1 MADYYST
8 ITNKGA
14 ELEAAA
20 TANGTTV
27 NLTQFVITDG
37 GGQLFNPDPALTAL
51 PNEVYRSAI
60 SGKSVS
66 QEQLSQIVLQL
77 VLPAELPAD
86 VDEFTVR
93 GIGILT
99 DAGELYAVSNCPAIE
114 KPKKGVN
121 INLNFRLAVSP
132 TSDIV
137 LVATTGD
144 GLFLRQ
150 DANLSDVNDKEKA
163 RENLELKSAALV
175 NAQESVGD
183 AEPGKALI
191 SGMATAENVG
201 AVSVEGGD
209 VGYLDNAGYYAA
221 KSEGWQ
227 GAGAW
232 ASQFSDPTAPFFKRY
247 STAPGAPSTYH
258 PLIKGSIQTEGAGF
272 AAVVSFGILTKGGD
286 NFPDTCIHSINDRGQ
301 SSVWSFGSDAAF
313 RSPGAVYAES
323 AILTTN
329 GDVSG
334 TVWGGWLSAWLGN
347 NTVRADYVNQ
357 RIGDVQ
363 NWALGTFVSDFSHTA
378 PQEIQFWDGRGYPKG
393 TDGGAMYNI
402 SFVGGGNNVGSY
414 QFRYDQIARGG
425 AWYVVG

>member
-1 MADYYST
+1 MTDYYST
-8 ITNKGA
+8 ITEKGA

-20 TANGTTV
+20 AANGTTV

-51 PNEVYRSAI
+51 PNEVYRGAI

-77 VLPAELPAD
+77 VLPAELPAG

-150 DANLSDVNDKEKA
+150 DAKLSDVNDKEKA

-175 NAQESVGD
+175 DAQESAGD

-209 VGYLDNAGYYAA
+209 VGFLNNAGYYAV

-232 ASQFSDPTAPFFKRY
+232 ASQLSDPTAPFFKRH
-247 STAPGAPSTYH
+247 STAPGTTSTYH
-258 PLIKGSIQTEGAGF
+258 PLIKASVQTESHGF
-272 AAVVSFGILTKGGD
+272 AAAVSFGVLTAGGD
-286 NFPDTCIHSINDRGQ
+286 AFPDGVIHIIRDDGQ
-301 SSVWSFGSDAAF
+301 SFVWSFKPDGAF
-313 RSPGAVYAES
+313 TSPGEIRAGGGTLGIA
-323 AILTTN
+323 
-329 GDVSG
+329 GDVYG
-334 TVWGGWLSAWLGN
+334 ATWGGWLSSWLGS
-347 NTVRADYVNQ
+347 NTVTADYVNQ

-363 NWALGTFVSDFSHTA
+363 NWALGTFVADFSHTA
-378 PQEIQFWDGRGYPKG
+378 PQEIQFWDGQGYPKG

-402 SFVGGGNNVGSY
+402 SFVGGGNNVGTY